1 MREAGRRSIDLF
13 YEQIE
18 GRLPERI
25 AEDGDGGEK
34 EDERWVVGGQL
45 SVVDFNLYLF
55 YRWGKEMMGMKME
68 ELYPRWTELVR
79 GLEKRPSVKTAVWV
93 ENIRAVF

>member
-1 MREAGRRSIDLF
+1 
-13 YEQIE
+13 
-18 GRLPERI
+18 LPEGI
-25 AEDGDGGEK
+25 AEEGEDDG
-34 EDERWVVGGQL
+34 WAVGGQL

-79 GLEKRPSVKTAVWV
+79 RLEKRPSVKTAVWV
-93 ENIRAVF
+93 ENVRAVF